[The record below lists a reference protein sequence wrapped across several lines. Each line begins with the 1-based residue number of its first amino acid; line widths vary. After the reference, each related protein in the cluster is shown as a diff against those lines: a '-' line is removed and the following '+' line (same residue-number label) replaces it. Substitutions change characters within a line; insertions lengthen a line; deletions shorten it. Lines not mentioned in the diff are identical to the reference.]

1 MKQTPEPRLSARL
14 YEELRRRIITGVY
27 PQGQRLTEQHI
38 AAELGVSRIPLR
50 EALPQLEVEGFIQSF
65 PRRGVVVRRWTDE
78 TVHHVFDVRLAIEG
92 QAARL
97 AARRVAKG
105 DVDLD
110 QLWARLEESEAKIR
124 TGEALAVAQANAD
137 FHQEVV
143 SATGNELMSAL
154 MAAVAGRLVWMFYLS
169 IRRDPHKPSPEHR
182 SVTQAIADGNELL
195 AESIMLAHIES
206 GREPALTMLRNSLTE
221 A

>member
-1 MKQTPEPRLSARL
+1 MKQTSGPRLSSRL
-14 YEELRRRIITGVY
+14 YEELRRGIITGVY
-27 PQGQRLTEQHI
+27 PQGQRLTEQSL

-65 PRRGVVVRRWTDE
+65 PRRGVVVSRWTDE
-78 TVHHVFDVRLAIEG
+78 AVHHVFDVRIAIEG

-97 AARRVAKG
+97 AARRAADGKAE
-105 DVDLD
+105 LD
-110 QLWARLEESEAKIR
+110 RLWERLEESEAQIR
-124 TGEALAVAQANAD
+124 AGDALAVAQANAD

-143 SATGNELMSAL
+143 AATGNALMTSL

-169 IRRDPHKPSPEHR
+169 IRSDPKSPSPEHR
-182 SVTQAIADGNELL
+182 TVTQAIADGNELL

-206 GREPALTMLRNSLTE
+206 GREPALQMLRESRPD

>member
-1 MKQTPEPRLSARL
+1 MKQTSGPRLSSRL
-14 YEELRRRIITGVY
+14 YEELRRGVITGVY
-27 PQGQRLTEQHI
+27 SQGQRLTEQSL

-65 PRRGVVVRRWTDE
+65 PRRGVVVSRWTDE
-78 TVHHVFDVRLAIEG
+78 AVHHVFDVRIALEG

-97 AARRVAKG
+97 AARRAADGKAE
-105 DVDLD
+105 LD
-110 QLWARLEESEAKIR
+110 RLWERLEESEAQIR
-124 TGEALAVAQANAD
+124 AGDALAVAQANAD

-143 SATGNELMSAL
+143 AATGNALMSSL

-169 IRRDPHKPSPEHR
+169 IRSDPTSPSPEHR
-182 SVTQAIADGNELL
+182 AVTQAIADGNELL

-206 GREPALTMLRNSLTE
+206 GREPALQMLRESRPET
-221 A
+221 